1 MGLIGAGPFLR
12 SAPCA
17 IFPDMVAGWLI
28 KIVTLSQESTTRR
41 MINWWASWY
50 PDQANAIAAV
60 IKQTGPCEPQP
71 IAARTLAEN
80 ELRAMGLSGPG
91 DVRNIKTDF

>member
-1 MGLIGAGPFLR
+1 MGHIGPPLFALT
-12 SAPCA
+12 AMCN
-17 IFPDMVAGWLI
+17 IPDMVAGWLI

-50 PDQANAIAAV
+50 PDQANAVAAV

-71 IAARTLAEN
+71 IAARTLTEN
-80 ELRAMGLSGPG
+80 ELRAMGLNGPG
-91 DVRNIKTDF
+91 DVRNIKADF

>member
-1 MGLIGAGPFLR
+1 MCDIPR
-12 SAPCA
+12 
-17 IFPDMVAGWLI
+17 MVAGWLI

-50 PDQANAIAAV
+50 PDQDDAVAAV
-60 IKQTGPCEPQP
+60 IKQTGPYEPQP
-71 IAARTLAEN
+71 VAARTLAEN